1 MLVKTLQNFPSLKD
15 LISPL
20 NQNKIYIYPNLNG
33 IGLGLFIFFC
43 FLISVFYQINSGLL
57 VSIIIFFI
65 FFISIFVSHQNI
77 NQLKINFQKEYL
89 IEAEKNEIINF
100 KILNLT
106 DEKKLNIDVI
116 YNNKKLGN
124 FNFKKKL
131 TVLKLEHQNNLRGEF
146 YLNKL
151 ILKSIYPFGVIRTK
165 TNFYPNSKLIIYPKK
180 IKPIDSLLREFVISK
195 TIKQDEFEGID
206 EYKYGDN
213 YSKIAWKKSTID
225 KKYVKI
231 FSDKKKISNS
241 ILDLDKFNHINL
253 ELLLSNVVYI
263 VELYY
268 RNKANLT
275 IKHKDNLFKLNN
287 NQESLNQ
294 ILKYLAYVKN

>member
-131 TVLKLEHQNNLRGEF
+131 TALKLEHQNNLRGEF

-268 RNKANLT
+268 RNKANLI